1 MARFMLL
8 VLGLALCCPGLFV
21 LDLLDRVA
29 QQQDA
34 VTVTILAPAD
44 RSVTY
49 SQSLEVLGKASTKS
63 PEIGIDMV
71 LVIVAGVPKKASLSR
86 DGTFR
91 AMVNLLDGVN
101 SVLAVAIA
109 TNREIGSARI
119 SVTLQRPPEAF
130 FHLSD
135 DFNVRPNPRWDT
147 SDGNWT
153 SINGQ
158 FAPLEE
164 RKDQLYWAKLNLGRS
179 IVNFTMSIDVNIR
192 KEQDAFVTVGVPDG
206 HQIKLGFIHYYS
218 YPYGSRVSVLSVYGW
233 LDKHQVAYKENIGFD
248 VTPVKIE
255 LKDKSVKIYIRG
267 EKLVELFD
275 PDYAGMTAV
284 WLGSQSRGGGRVYFD
299 NFSLKE
305 TP

>member
-1 MARFMLL
+1 MSRFMLL

-21 LDLLDRVA
+21 LDLELDRVA

-130 FHLSD
+130 FSLID
-135 DFNVRPNPRWDT
+135 DFSVKPNPRWDT

-179 IVNFTMSIDVNIR
+179 IINFTMAVDVNIR
-192 KEQDAFVTVGVPDG
+192 RQQDAFVTVGVPDG
-206 HQIKLGFIHYYS
+206 HQIRVGFIYDDYWGH
-218 YPYGSRVSVLSVYGW
+218 VDVYGW
-233 LDKHQVAYKENIGFD
+233 IGEHQVAYKQKIGFD
-248 VTPVKIE
+248 VAPVKIE
-255 LKDKSVKIYIRG
+255 LKDRGIKIYIRG
-267 EKLVELFD
+267 EKFVELFD
-275 PDYAGMTAV
+275 PDYTGMTTV
-284 WLGSQSRGGGRVYFD
+284 MLGSKSRGGGRVYFD

>member
-1 MARFMLL
+1 M
-8 VLGLALCCPGLFV
+8 
-21 LDLLDRVA
+21 A

-109 TNREIGSARI
+109 TNKEIGSARI

-130 FHLSD
+130 FSLID
-135 DFNVRPNPRWDT
+135 DFSVKPNPRWDT

-179 IVNFTMSIDVNIR
+179 IVNFTIAVDVNI
-192 KEQDAFVTVGVPDG
+192 KPKQDAFVTVGVPDG
-206 HQIKLGFIHYYS
+206 HQIQVGFIYIYTGV
-218 YPYGSRVSVLSVYGW
+218 YPAW
-233 LDKHQVAYKENIGFD
+233 LNVHVWVGEHQVAYKQNIGWD

-255 LKDKSVKIYIRG
+255 LKDRGIKIYMRG

-275 PDYAGMTAV
+275 PDYTGMTAV
-284 WLGSQSRGGGRVYFD
+284 WLGSRSRGGGRVYFD